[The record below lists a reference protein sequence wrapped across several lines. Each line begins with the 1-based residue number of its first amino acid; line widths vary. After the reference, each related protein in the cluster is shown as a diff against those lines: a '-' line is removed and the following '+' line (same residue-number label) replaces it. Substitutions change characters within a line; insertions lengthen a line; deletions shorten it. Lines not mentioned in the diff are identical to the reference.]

1 MKLNIYNAKLTLVKI
16 MTLRIYLIIMIVMT
30 LLCWSAWSTVL
41 FTVDPGLTNW
51 IGLTLFYSSLFLSIV
66 GTATIIGFLLRFV
79 VFKQELAWRIVKE
92 AFRQSFLFALLIVV
106 SLILLSHDLF
116 TWLNLFF
123 LIIGLTILEFFMLS
137 MEKK

>member
-1 MKLNIYNAKLTLVKI
+1 
-16 MTLRIYLIIMIVMT
+16 MTLKTYLIIMIAMT
-30 LLCWSAWSTVL
+30 LLCWSAWAMVL
-41 FTVDPGLTNW
+41 FTIDPSITDW

-79 VFKQELAWRIVKE
+79 VLKQELAWRIVKE

-106 SLILLSHDLF
+106 SLILLSHNLF
-116 TWLNLFF
+116 TWLNLLF
-123 LIIGLTILEFFMLS
+123 LVIGLTILEFFMLS

>member
-1 MKLNIYNAKLTLVKI
+1 M
-16 MTLRIYLIIMIVMT
+16 
-30 LLCWSAWSTVL
+30 VL
-41 FTVDPGLTNW
+41 FTIDPSITDW

-79 VFKQELAWRIVKE
+79 VLKQELAWRIVKE

-106 SLILLSHDLF
+106 SLILLSHNLF
-116 TWLNLFF
+116 TWLNLLF
-123 LIIGLTILEFFMLS
+123 LVIGLTILEFFMLS